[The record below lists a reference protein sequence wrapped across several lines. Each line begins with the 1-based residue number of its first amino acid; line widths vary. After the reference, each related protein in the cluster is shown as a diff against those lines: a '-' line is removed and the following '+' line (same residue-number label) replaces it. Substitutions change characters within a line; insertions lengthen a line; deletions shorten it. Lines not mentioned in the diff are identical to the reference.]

1 MINLDKYKGHTPADE
16 WRMVFSKG
24 AWTPSGFQHK
34 QMDGFNIKVHDLRQ
48 MQVCDYEDYLVA
60 QANQDLARDAP
71 LLLEEVKRLREE
83 NDLLRSMQR
92 DGIEASAHDN
102 LLSEINRLREE
113 NTYLNHMLD
122 GVDKH
127 TLDHVAEQAQIKMH
141 EAGECYDFCIVC
153 ETEGDEQ

>member
-1 MINLDKYKGHTPADE
+1 MIDTDKYEGHTDGPWT
-16 WRMVFSKG
+16 WRG
-24 AWTPSGFQHK
+24 ETI
-34 QMDGFNIKVHDLRQ
+34 DGDGEVNHT
-48 MQVCDYEDYLVA
+48 VCYMEHPHVNGGMNEANA
-60 QANQDLARDAP
+60 QLIADAP
-71 LLLEEVKRLREE
+71 LILEAYK
-83 NDLLRSMQR
+83 
-92 DGIEASAHDN
+92 
-102 LLSEINRLREE
+102 RLREE

>member
-1 MINLDKYKGHTPADE
+1 MMKNE
-16 WRMVFSKG
+16 
-24 AWTPSGFQHK
+24 
-34 QMDGFNIKVHDLRQ
+34 IKKILI
-48 MQVCDYEDYLVA
+48 DYGVEGEEYSD
-60 QANQDLARDAP
+60 
-71 LLLEEVKRLREE
+71 LEEY
-83 NDLLRSMQR
+83 
-92 DGIEASAHDN
+92 
-102 LLSEINRLREE
+102 LSELLAEIKRLREE

>member
-1 MINLDKYKGHTPADE
+1 MYKRQELYNDDISRASE
-16 WRMVFSKG
+16 WI
-24 AWTPSGFQHK
+24 P
-34 QMDGFNIKVHDLRQ
+34 DL
-48 MQVCDYEDYLVA
+48 LT
-60 QANQDLARDAP
+60 
-71 LLLEEVKRLREE
+71 EVK
-83 NDLLRSMQR
+83 
-92 DGIEASAHDN
+92 
-102 LLSEINRLREE
+102 RLREE

>member
-1 MINLDKYKGHTPADE
+1 MIDTDKYEGHTPAPWKAGGYD
-16 WRMVFSKG
+16 VQ
-24 AWTPSGFQHK
+24 A
-34 QMDGFNIKVHDLRQ
+34 IKVWTVDGLDETQ
-48 MQVCDYEDYLVA
+48 NWIQVPMADRL
-60 QANQDLARDAP
+60 LAVDAP
-71 LLLEEVKRLREE
+71 LLLAEVKRLREE